1 MELVNPPII
10 NLPVNG
16 AALIKYLEEVND
28 YESSKAGVHIKT
40 KMASLLMITIQSW
53 FEVAPPELDRAL
65 MRKISNSVLA
75 AGNAGLDRTAE
86 ALSQLRFAG
95 VPLTSP
101 RTAKGAA
108 VELREVVRDYRE
120 AKNWISNKSKCVNSV
135 IKTPQFFPS
144 KNSAWQELAT
154 RTVSNSK
161 GNQDW
166 PAWQQDLFDMWSK
179 TTKVAERLRGSYKNH
194 WQFFQGT
201 FDQNMMNSQYRLIL
215 MDQINQII
223 QGMDK
228 YIEQAE
234 QEWEDFMLDPKKIT
248 GSYELQISVEGSE
261 VFFYILLNERFAES
275 ESLNSI
281 KSDLVYQLSG
291 LIEKAS
297 SKLAIGEIATEFPTL
312 CVRMKKP
319 GKKSDFDAISA
330 SISSF
335 CKEL

>member
-1 MELVNPPII
+1 MNPPII

-16 AALIKYLEEVND
+16 AALVKYLGEVND
-28 YESSKAGVHIKT
+28 YESSKAGVYIKT
-40 KMASLLMITIQSW
+40 KMASLLMTTIQSW
-53 FEVAPPELDRAL
+53 FEVSPPELDQAV

-75 AGNAGLDRTAE
+75 AGNAGLDRTIE
-86 ALSQLRFAG
+86 ALSQLRFSG

-135 IKTPQFFPS
+135 LKTPQFSPS
-144 KNSAWQELAT
+144 KNSAWEELAT
-154 RTVSNSK
+154 RRLSSSK

-166 PAWQQDLFDMWSK
+166 QAWQQDLFNIWSK
-179 TTKVAERLRGSYKNH
+179 TTKVAERLRGSYQNH

-215 MDQINQII
+215 IQQIDQIIH
-223 QGMDK
+223 GMDK

-234 QEWEDFMLDPKKIT
+234 QAYEDFMLDPKKIT
-248 GSYELQISVEGSE
+248 GSYELQVSVEGSE

-275 ESLNSI
+275 DTLNSI
-281 KSDLVYQLSG
+281 KSDLVYQLSS

-297 SKLAIGEIATEFPTL
+297 SKLAISEMATEFPTL
-312 CVRMKKP
+312 CLRMKKP

-330 SISSF
+330 SISAF
-335 CKEL
+335 CEEL